1 MFIGSIEKNQK
12 ITVKKFIFVKGTIGL
27 RNSKDID
34 KLLTIF
40 VSITI
45 YLLILFIINNLIVYY
60 KR

>member
-34 KLLTIF
+34 KVIGNFCVDNNIF
-40 VSITI
+40 ID
-45 YLLILFIINNLIVYY
+45 LVYN
-60 KR
+60 K